1 MTEPTTT
8 AINWFQQK
16 IVEAYGNPQTKKVPL
31 PPKIEWEEINVP
43 YEDLEEYT
51 EHTDAGP
58 KRWVF
63 FVAGAP
69 VMAGIALIIAELII
83 AGVGLLFGGVVFFA
97 VGKNKF
103 RVQKE
108 IVRTRKVA
116 KTRKEKRKK
125 EIPQFKEEIVPG
137 EWAIKKMGTGAL
149 KMGVAKTGNTKFLT
163 GIGFFKS
170 LQKFN
175 YPVISKEKSFM
186 EEYHQL
192 ESELASTPFVLNGEK
207 EHFKTPDDDNQE
219 FEVALCG
226 LEKDIMNHFIETE
239 YLFSNSKNREIKAT
253 LLQEDRLHSF
263 LVKNGQAF
271 QLYDD
276 EFLSAVNDGFEL
288 EDNCRSWQQNWPGWN
303 SVLENSRY
311 QSVNEQVIPE
321 FTQFSNLSHYSSF
334 NFYCPTCNKEVA
346 EDLMQ
351 RDYSVHNNED
361 LEPRRFSKNT
371 RCHFLL
377 ESNAWQCPMCERITL
392 TPIPLH
398 KSLDEVLLPVYDN
411 LMEEN
416 KTEREKDYSDVRKK
430 EIHYKNEMKKELET
444 MYFDNLNSILE
455 LKDNMEKMH
464 AEIEGETDAIQ
475 FINQSITKYKKLQS
489 DIINSIEN
497 ANEAMKMQI
506 QATAQKILADV
517 DRVKDREMELLNR
530 ELTELSKAKRLDD
543 ERRDSVQRQILSA
556 SQEQNQI
563 LNSKFDELISTNQ
576 QGFSHVNSSIKSLE
590 DTNKQGFANVTS
602 SVQSLEKTNKE
613 GFQQVAGGISK
624 LEQTNRKGFENQLKS
639 SKDIEKAVQ
648 TNNAMQAARN
658 KSMGINPYDDNPVFH
673 PFRAVKRGLISV
685 GGTLTGK
692 SSMEMDKQKLKTV
705 SK

>member
-1 MTEPTTT
+1 MKQPTKT

-16 IVEAYGNPQTKKVPL
+16 IAESYGNPQTKKIPL
-31 PPKIEWEEINVP
+31 PPKIEWEEIHVP
-43 YEDLEEYT
+43 WEDVEEYT
-51 EHTDAGP
+51 EKADAGV
-58 KRWVF
+58 KHWVF

-69 VMAGIALIIAELII
+69 VIAGIVFIISELII
-83 AGVGLLFGGVVFFA
+83 AGISLLFGGVVFFA

-108 IVRTRKVA
+108 VTRTRKVA

-125 EIPQFKEEIVPG
+125 EVPQFKEETVPG

-163 GIGFFKS
+163 GIGFSKS

-175 YPVISKEKSFM
+175 YPVINKEKSFM

-192 ESELASTPFVLNGEK
+192 ESELENTPFVLNGEK
-207 EHFKTPDDDNQE
+207 EHFKIPDDDNQE
-219 FEVALCG
+219 FEVALSG

-239 YLFSNSKNREIKAT
+239 YQFSNSKNRVIEAN
-253 LLQEDRLHSF
+253 LLQEGLLNPF
-263 LVKNGQAF
+263 LVKTNEPF
-271 QLYDD
+271 YLHDD
-276 EFLSAVNDGFEL
+276 ELLGALHDGFEL
-288 EDNCRSWQQNWPGWN
+288 EDTCRNWQEHWPGWN
-303 SVLENSRY
+303 EILNNSRH

-334 NFYCPTCNKEVA
+334 NFYCPNCNNEIA

-377 ESNAWQCPMCERITL
+377 ESNAWQCPMCEGITL

-398 KSLDEVLLPVYDN
+398 KSLDEILLPLYDN

-444 MYFDNLNSILE
+444 MYFDNLNGILE

-489 DIINSIEN
+489 DIINSIED

-556 SQEQNQI
+556 NQEQNQI
-563 LNSKFDELISTNQ
+563 LNSKFDELISTNK
-576 QGFSHVNSSIKSLE
+576 QGFSH
-590 DTNKQGFANVTS
+590 VTS

-613 GFQQVAGGISK
+613 GFRQVAGGISK
-624 LEQTNRKGFENQLKS
+624 LEQTNRKGFEEQLKS
-639 SKDIEKAVQ
+639 SKDIERAVQ

-658 KSMGINPYDDNPVFH
+658 KSMGINPYDDNAVFH

-685 GGTLTGK
+685 GGTLAGR
-692 SSMEMDKQKLKTV
+692 SSIEMDKQKLKTV